1 MGLKME
7 DTKNFTDNKLS
18 RILVVGDIMLDIYLE
33 GEIDRIS
40 PEAPVPV
47 FKYTGEHFSPGGGAN
62 VAANLK
68 MAGAKVSLLSVTGKD
83 VNGDRL
89 IDMLNK
95 MGIDTGM
102 VIRSK
107 RSTTVKTRFIANDH
121 QQVMRSDIEESF
133 DISEDEEAAALKALN
148 DRIEEYDILVIS
160 DYKKGFL
167 TGHLVKEIISLSR
180 KKGIRV
186 VADIKD
192 NKDGRYNGACLLKP
206 NKKELSKIAGEN
218 LGSKEDVI
226 RAAKDLLNRSSCE
239 YVLVTLGAGGMILVG
254 NDISFHIPACGKEVF
269 DVTGAGDT
277 VLAYLAAM
285 LALGKDEKEAVMIA
299 NTAAGIEVGKA
310 GTYQPSLSEVM
321 AIFYG
326 SADHACIG
334 GRGYNGDCYTYDKGS
349 NDHSY
354 RGSGRI
360 WKRSDA
366 AILRDSLKGKRIVFT
381 NGCFDVIHVGH
392 IRCLNEARKLGD
404 VLIVGVNSDDSVKR
418 LKGKNRPVNS
428 LNDRM
433 EVLAALSSVDHV
445 ISFDEDTPYELIS
458 EIMPD
463 VLVKGGDYLRE
474 EVVGAD
480 IVEKNGGKVVII
492 PLTEGRS
499 TTSILE
505 KM

>member
-7 DTKNFTDNKLS
+7 DTKKFTDNKVG

-47 FKYTGEHFSPGGGAN
+47 FKYTGERFSPGGGAN
-62 VAANLK
+62 VAANLNA
-68 MAGAKVSLLSVTGKD
+68 AGAKVSLLSVTGKD
-83 VNGDRL
+83 ANGDKL
-89 IDMLNK
+89 MDMLAQ

-102 VIRSK
+102 VIRSE

-121 QQVMRSDIEESF
+121 QQVMRSDIEEPF

-192 NKDGRYNGACLLKP
+192 NKDGRYNGAYLLKP

-218 LGSKEDVI
+218 LGNKDDVI

-254 NDISFHIPACGKEVF
+254 NDSCFHIPACGKEVF

-321 AIFYG
+321 ALFYG
-326 SADHACIG
+326 SA
-334 GRGYNGDCYTYDKGS
+334 YDDPSG
-349 NDHSY
+349 
-354 RGSGRI
+354 GSGRI

-366 AILRDSLKGKRIVFT
+366 AFLRDSLKGKRIVFT

-433 EVLAALSSVDHV
+433 EVLAALSSVGHV

-474 EVVGAD
+474 EIVGAD
-480 IVEKNGGKVVII
+480 VVEKNGGKVVII